1 MTEFA
6 STAIRAGIDCDLPV
20 NQGFLD
26 FLGAIEP
33 LSIFK
38 GGALVEPDEAC
49 FTLIPDISQSLRANN
64 FTEADIHQIADETL
78 ALAAAKRGSE
88 PLHLHMKKPFKIIG
102 EDQLALRIE
111 SRGWVVA
118 ARAAVQGYYS
128 ELYGELPQALQDN
141 PYILLG
147 TVGSP
152 VGFNKIHSDL
162 QHPIPRR
169 IPLPLTMHIGG
180 FEVR

>member
-6 STAIRAGIDCDLPV
+6 RTAIEAGIDCDLPA
-20 NQGFLD
+20 NQGLLD

-33 LSIFK
+33 LSIFN
-38 GGALVEPDEAC
+38 GGSLVEPDGVY
-49 FTLIPDISQSLRANN
+49 FTLLPDISRSLRANN

-78 ALAAAKRGSE
+78 ALAEAKQGNE
-88 PLHLHMKKPFKIIG
+88 PLHLHTKKPFKIIG

-111 SRGWVVA
+111 PRGWIVA
-118 ARAAVQGYYS
+118 ARVAVQSYYS